1 MGASGRVDSVF
12 REEGGGGPESL
23 AVLGYSRDRKGVRA
37 VSDRGFT
44 VGKAGGSG
52 LGLTHAKES
61 VELWGGLMRIESE
74 LGKGTTVE
82 LRLSG
87 GE

>member
-1 MGASGRVDSVF
+1 M
-12 REEGGGGPESL
+12 
-23 AVLGYSRDRKGVRA
+23 
-37 VSDRGFT
+37 SDRGFT

-61 VELWGGLMRIESE
+61 VELWGGLMRIKSE